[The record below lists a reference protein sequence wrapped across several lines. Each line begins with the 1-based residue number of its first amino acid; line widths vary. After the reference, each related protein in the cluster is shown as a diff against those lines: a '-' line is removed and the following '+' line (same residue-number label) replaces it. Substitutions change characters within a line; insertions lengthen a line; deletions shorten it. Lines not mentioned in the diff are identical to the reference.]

1 MTRRKVSNK
10 IHLAPDAK
18 YKNVAVRQLI
28 NYLMVDGKKNKAE
41 KIVTF
46 SLSIASNKCEMSP
59 VEFFKVLIA
68 NLKPQYEIKARRI
81 GGSIYQ
87 VPMEVRSDRGIVLAL
102 KWLVLYAK
110 KRRSE
115 RGMSNKL
122 VAEMCD
128 VFNKRGLS
136 MKKLEDTHKM
146 AEANQAFAHYRW

>member
-1 MTRRKVSNK
+1 M
-10 IHLAPDAK
+10 
-18 YKNVAVRQLI
+18 
-28 NYLMVDGKKNKAE
+28 
-41 KIVTF
+41 
-46 SLSIASNKCEMSP
+46 SLSAASKKFEIKP
-59 VEFFKVLIA
+59 IEFFKVLIS

-81 GGSIYQ
+81 GGSVYQ
-87 VPMEVRSDRGIVLAL
+87 VPMEVKPARGIVLAL